1 MAHDAELSGEAAL
14 AASDSVDSQGGA
26 DASKGKGQMKCKRL
40 HEQGKGK
47 KGEKEGGRLFAGSC
61 NVSDTSEGKGPKKRK
76 LFHEQGKG
84 EKGEEEGER
93 RFSGSCNVSQGGA
106 AECEGKSSEGN
117 GEGKKGKGQGKVLS
131 HGGASSSDVSHG
143 GFADRGGKSSEGKG
157 KGKKGKGQ
165 GKGKGKGKEKKPA
178 PDVSPQVEELSLEV
192 PEDVRAYF
200 KKHCELI
207 LLEYG
212 DNPWQMSKFLNC
224 IRDFC
229 CREGTI
235 RDIVVGKLLD
245 LAFRRPGYVKR
256 DMTDAEAL
264 YILNKIQARTLT
276 EPCNP
281 SQEKAVLAAV
291 SRTLCLIQGP
301 PGTGKTKVGAL
312 VAKVIED
319 TNLHVWK
326 GHPWLMLTTAD
337 GHSAVDNMVKSF
349 KAVGVGVL
357 RCAREDQMDKKKHGV
372 DYIVVPERTSQITR
386 SSAIGVTLEGCAMP
400 V

>member
-1 MAHDAELSGEAAL
+1 MRVRARRNVSFFMSRGR
-14 AASDSVDSQGGA
+14 GR
-26 DASKGKGQMKCKRL
+26 KGKR
-40 HEQGKGK
+40 KGK
-47 KGEKEGGRLFAGSC
+47 DGFLVPA
-61 NVSDTSEGKGPKKRK
+61 TSLK
-76 LFHEQGKG
+76 
-84 EKGEEEGER
+84 
-93 RFSGSCNVSQGGA
+93 A
-106 AECEGKSSEGN
+106 A
-117 GEGKKGKGQGKVLS
+117 QLS
-131 HGGASSSDVSHG
+131 ARVSHL
-143 GFADRGGKSSEGKG
+143 RETERERKGKG
-157 KGKKGKGQ
+157 KGKFSRTAALVPLTSRTAASRRGEVSLLRERERERKVKGQ
-165 GKGKGKGKEKKPA
+165 GKGKGKGKEKKAA

-235 RDIVVGKLLD
+235 RDIVVGELLD

-319 TNLHVWK
+319 TYLHVWK

-337 GHSAVDNMVKSF
+337 VH
-349 KAVGVGVL
+349 
-357 RCAREDQMDKKKHGV
+357 
-372 DYIVVPERTSQITR
+372 
-386 SSAIGVTLEGCAMP
+386 
-400 V
+400 